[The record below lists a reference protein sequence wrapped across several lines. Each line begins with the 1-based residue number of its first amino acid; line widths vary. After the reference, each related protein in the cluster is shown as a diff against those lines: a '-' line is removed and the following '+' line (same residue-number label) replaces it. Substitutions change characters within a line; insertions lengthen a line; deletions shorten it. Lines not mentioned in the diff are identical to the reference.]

1 MSIETVIVV
10 LHKSYMFV
18 YFGDAAKSAYWT
30 AWSVPNDCA
39 RLRGSSA
46 NSKLVGSM

>member
-1 MSIETVIVV
+1 
-10 LHKSYMFV
+10 MFV
-18 YFGDAAKSAYWT
+18 YFGDSAKSAYCT
-30 AWSVPNDCA
+30 VWSAPNESV